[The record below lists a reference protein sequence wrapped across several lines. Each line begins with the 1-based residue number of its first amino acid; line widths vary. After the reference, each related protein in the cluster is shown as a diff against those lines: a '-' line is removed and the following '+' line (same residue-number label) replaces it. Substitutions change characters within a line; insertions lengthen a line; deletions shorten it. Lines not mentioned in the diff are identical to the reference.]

1 MRHVLS
7 MLVTAMLVW
16 CGLVQPAHA
25 AVAMPL
31 ASVTTAYTHDSNDSP
46 CLVTDRF
53 EGPPPAT
60 YDRSADHTTV
70 DVKLRS
76 VSAYLET
83 RSTYTHNG
91 YDLIARF
98 AQVDSADVAGEGSGA
113 WLDSAT
119 CARPVGAA
127 KGGLQIVGE
136 GFSASERAMAEQLAS
151 QGRNVV
157 LRQADSAAGRTSDL
171 LLDGT

>member
-53 EGPPPAT
+53 GVRRRLPMTAPP
-60 YDRSADHTTV
+60 TT
-70 DVKLRS
+70 
-76 VSAYLET
+76 
-83 RSTYTHNG
+83 
-91 YDLIARF
+91 
-98 AQVDSADVAGEGSGA
+98 
-113 WLDSAT
+113 
-119 CARPVGAA
+119 P
-127 KGGLQIVGE
+127 
-136 GFSASERAMAEQLAS
+136 
-151 QGRNVV
+151 
-157 LRQADSAAGRTSDL
+157 L
-171 LLDGT
+171 LT